1 MSAPLIRYAYEM
13 STEPDSDSA
22 LVARAV
28 LRLGRRLRAERPDP
42 SVTLAALGLLS
53 TLHRLG
59 PMTAARLAEA
69 ERLQPQS
76 LSRLLPRLEKAGLIV
91 RDPGPLDR
99 RTLVLS
105 ITPEGRKALSGD
117 IRARRAWLE
126 QAMRD
131 TLSPEERGQ
140 LLAAA
145 ELMLRLADEGLESEA
160 AQSPA
165 D

>member
-1 MSAPLIRYAYEM
+1 MSI
-13 STEPDSDSA
+13 EPDSDSA

-28 LRLGRRLRAERPDP
+28 LRLGRRLRAERPNP
-42 SVTLAALGLLS
+42 SVTLAALALLS

-76 LSRLLPRLEKAGLIV
+76 LSRLLPKLEQAGLIV

-99 RTLVLS
+99 RTLILS
-105 ITPEGRKALSGD
+105 ITPQGRKALSGD

-126 QAMRD
+126 QAMGA
-131 TLSPEERGQ
+131 TLSAEERAQ
-140 LLAAA
+140 LLVAA
-145 ELMLRLADEGLESEA
+145 ELMLRLADEGLE
-160 AQSPA
+160 A
-165 D
+165 DTATDRASA

>member
-1 MSAPLIRYAYEM
+1 MSIQ
-13 STEPDSDSA
+13 SDSDAA
-22 LVARAV
+22 LLARAV

-42 SVTLAALGLLS
+42 SVTLAALALLS

-76 LSRLLPRLEKAGLIV
+76 LSRLLPKLEQAGLIL

-105 ITPEGRKALSGD
+105 ITPQGRKALSGD

-126 QAMRD
+126 RAMRD
-131 TLSPEERGQ
+131 TLSPEERAQ
-140 LLAAA
+140 LMAAA
-145 ELMLRLADEGLESEA
+145 ELMLRLADEGMEA
-160 AQSPA
+160 DASPV
-165 D
+165 